1 MIPGLSL
8 YIGPLDKA
16 CQVLADTTLFG
27 CRALTVCLSVSRVY
41 YVLSCW
47 CVLLAWPGG
56 LLASVSAQSVDESFW
71 ETFKQ
76 KLIEQGCDEA
86 ATGFVRLVL
95 AQRRILN
102 AETFCHVVVNEQFK
116 FIPEACFL
124 ARLLGT
130 ILYVAIHEQMSVY
143 DECVVSLSDSLSLSL
158 SLFPYLSLSL
168 FIFSSFLSCSLSLSL
183 ASCASCVVLCCAG
196 NSCIGRQNVLQCI
209 HPGDCWQ

>member
-1 MIPGLSL
+1 M
-8 YIGPLDKA
+8 
-16 CQVLADTTLFG
+16 
-27 CRALTVCLSVSRVY
+27 
-41 YVLSCW
+41 
-47 CVLLAWPGG
+47 LLAWPGG
-56 LLASVSAQSVDESFW
+56 LLASVSAKSVDESFW

-76 KLIEQGCDEA
+76 KLIEKGCDEA

-158 SLFPYLSLSL
+158 SLSFPISLSRFSSFHLFSLALSLSL
-168 FIFSSFLSCSLSLSL
+168 LPH
-183 ASCASCVVLCCAG
+183 VPRVLCCVAQAIPASDVRMFCNVFIQEIAG
-196 NSCIGRQNVLQCI
+196 SEENLAEFKGAIALKVSLSNSDQSTASGSGGGATESSRA
-209 HPGDCWQ
+209 GDSASAD

>member
-1 MIPGLSL
+1 M
-8 YIGPLDKA
+8 
-16 CQVLADTTLFG
+16 LADTTLFG

-158 SLFPYLSLSL
+158 SFPISLSRFSSFHLFSLALSLSL
-168 FIFSSFLSCSLSLSL
+168 SCLMCL
-183 ASCASCVVLCCAG
+183 VCCAVLR
-196 NSCIGRQNVLQCI
+196 RQFLQRTSECFAMHSSRRLLAVRRI
-209 HPGDCWQ
+209 